1 MKRKFLSILLTLAM
15 ALTLLPTAAMAEGD
29 SETPA
34 GGEPT
39 PVEAPAATK
48 VAQIGSTGY
57 ASLAAAVANAE
68 NGDTITLTDNI
79 KVENTLVVT
88 KTLTLDLAGH
98 TLSNEENIWSDD
110 NWSLISVRGN
120 GNLTITGNGTLKA
133 KKDDCGIRSDRRGLY

>member
-29 SETPA
+29 EAPA
-34 GGEPT
+34 GEGAGSA
-39 PVEAPAATK
+39 PVEAPAETK

-79 KVENTLVVT
+79 KVEDTLVVT
-88 KTLTLDLAGH
+88 KTL
-98 TLSNEENIWSDD
+98 SWIWPDI
-110 NWSLISVRGN
+110 LC
-120 GNLTITGNGTLKA
+120 LTTRIFGATT
-133 KKDDCGIRSDRRGLY
+133 IGL